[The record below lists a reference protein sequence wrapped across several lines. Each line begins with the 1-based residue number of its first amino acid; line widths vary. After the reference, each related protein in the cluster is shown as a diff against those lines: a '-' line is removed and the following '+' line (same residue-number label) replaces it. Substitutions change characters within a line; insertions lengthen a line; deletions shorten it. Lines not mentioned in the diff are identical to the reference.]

1 MDMLTERGVISP
13 QQGMGP
19 RTILLDQD
27 ALVAILNGGDAASAI
42 AADAG
47 GDEAADNAL
56 KGAGDGET
64 TETTEE
70 MP

>member
-1 MDMLTERGVISP
+1 M
-13 QQGMGP
+13 
-19 RTILLDQD
+19 
-27 ALVAILNGGDAASAI
+27 NGGDAASAI

-56 KGAGDGET
+56 EGAGDGET